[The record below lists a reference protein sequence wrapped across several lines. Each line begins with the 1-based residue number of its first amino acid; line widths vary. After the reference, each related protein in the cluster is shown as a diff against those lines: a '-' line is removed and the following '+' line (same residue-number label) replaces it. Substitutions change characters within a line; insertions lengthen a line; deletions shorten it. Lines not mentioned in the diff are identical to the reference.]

1 MHQMRG
7 LGLFVAGLCAIAAG
21 VQSQPLVATSL
32 KTDWPAPP
40 AILEAVEFISLG
52 QPEAAFS
59 YLSHLSSSGLLIR
72 SPQLPARHLYAAIL
86 GSLNS
91 TGITSNN
98 SSAAF
103 LPNEHLLPLLK
114 LALSTRNFAPRVQ
127 AHYRLYA
134 EEVEPR
140 FMIDKPGA
148 FDETCDAWVDWHG
161 SQACDPAALT
171 KLMQQGSKSESAAKQ
186 QIHSFDH
193 VHQLSERNDAPL
205 AILYADVSSP
215 NFSPLHDT
223 LLRLSAEDKITYVL
237 RYKPPRVAGPSLTVS
252 GYGVELALK
261 STEYKVVD
269 DREVQKAETSGQKV
283 HGRKQTDENDLL
295 KETPSR
301 IVPLNKN
308 ETTGIGMK
316 TAQLVLKSANPMN
329 SLVDITQNFP
339 KFAHLL
345 KDVVTEGDIAVAIEA
360 NQRKMPGMRNR
371 LWINGL
377 EQELANYDIFSL
389 QRFLRT
395 ETTRVASLMAL
406 GLTSEQAIDMLTT
419 PLADKSA
426 LGVGWGEAFDVR
438 TELAVWWNDLA
449 KDSRYL
455 TWPSG
460 VTSIARQP
468 MGQLKTVRV
477 NLMQVL
483 FLLDLTD
490 PAHLSVLAQAFQFI
504 DRKIPLRFGLVPLVD
519 EVDPYAPA
527 SLAGVAFYHIRKTR
541 NLKDAKAFIS
551 ELFQAAMEGLVD
563 GAAVQA
569 AYGRVTGSA
578 FKSSLDAWSPQRDE
592 FFALLADFSSRHG
605 IDRSVG
611 AIFANGKHLDITQ
624 DWPQN
629 MLAVYGPMME
639 YLDRQIYEGTVT
651 DETEIYDH
659 FLTLPNAYPSR
670 DPLVFGAPTLFDFL
684 DCAACQVVD
693 RLTWWH
699 ADAAPSSISMLVV
712 ADFETE
718 DGAALLLDA
727 AEYAKTAEGVRLTLL
742 HNGNAPFNTMPHTA
756 GSDDDQVSQVLEIL
770 TAHKSLQTEILALL
784 KALSVKPEQ
793 RAIIVNGR
801 VLPLAPRVSDTRPA
815 PFSLLAKVEFQE
827 RISGV
832 AKKVAEIFGEPDG
845 SVAQRDRISSVI
857 LKCSSSLASAAGSSA
872 SDAFGRAPKPRLP
885 NTAFAV
891 LDTTAEAAIVTGKNT
906 SAIVRIVAIVDPLT
920 EAAQKLAAMLR
931 VLSRVEGTSVT
942 VFLNPGRV
950 DGDGV
955 PIKRFYRYALSAEPQ
970 FDSDGALELPGVEF
984 HGLPLEPLYT
994 LGMDVPNAW
1003 IVFPEKSIHDLD
1015 NIRLA
1020 KLQGSS
1026 GVTAEFLLQNI
1037 LVEGHARE
1045 TRTGSPPRGLQFLL
1059 GTPQNPARLDTI
1071 TMANLGYLQLK
1082 ANPGVWSLRL
1092 REGRSAEIYDLL
1104 SVAEA
1109 LGKEPERLEGQ
1120 PLAESVPVVVDSF
1133 EGVTVYPIVA
1143 KKRGMEMA
1151 DVLSDETQDAGTRS
1165 GPGAIWHRMKSSLFG
1180 TTKVAEPE
1188 TINVFSVAS
1197 GHLYERFLSIMM
1209 LSVIKNTKSPVKFWF
1224 IENFLSPSFKVFLPH
1239 LADAYGFKYELVTYK
1254 WPHWLRQQTEK
1265 QRTIWGYKILF
1276 LDVLFPLDLSK
1287 VIFVDADQ
1295 VVRTDLR
1302 ELVDMDLEGAVYGYT
1317 PFCDDRHEMDGFR
1330 FWKHGYWKD
1339 HLAGKPYHISALYV
1353 VDLRRFRQLA
1363 AGDRLR
1369 QQYQMLSADPNSLAN
1384 LDQDLPNN
1392 MNTPHQIPIFSLPQ
1406 EWLWCE
1412 TWCSD
1417 QSLKT
1422 AKTIDLCNNPLT
1434 KEPKLERAKRIL
1446 PEWVGLD
1453 DEVAAVAARVA
1464 SDARSQTSTTAS
1476 ASVAP
1481 HDRDEL

>member
-1 MHQMRG
+1 MHQRRA
-7 LGLFVAGLCAIAAG
+7 LGLFVAGFCTIAAG
-21 VQSQPLVATSL
+21 VQSQSLVTTSL

-59 YLSHLSSSGLLIR
+59 YLSHLSSTGLLTR
-72 SPQLPARHLYAAIL
+72 SPQLPARDLYAEIL

-91 TGITSNN
+91 SDSSAALNT
-98 SSAAF
+98 SAAF
-103 LPNEHLLPLLK
+103 LPSEHLLPLLK
-114 LALSTRNFAPRVQ
+114 LALSTRSFAPRVQ
-127 AHYRLYA
+127 THYRLYA
-134 EEVEPR
+134 EEVAPR
-140 FMIDKPGA
+140 FIADKSGA
-148 FDETCDAWVDWHG
+148 FDETCDVWVDWHG
-161 SQACDPAALT
+161 SQACDPAALDR
-171 KLMQQGSKSESAAKQ
+171 LMQQRSRSESTSRQ

-193 VHQLSERNDAPL
+193 VHQLSARKDAPL

-215 NFSPLHDT
+215 SFSPLHDA
-223 LLRLSAEDKITYVL
+223 LLRLSDEGKITYAL
-237 RYKPPRVAGPSLTVS
+237 RYKPPRVAGPNLTVS

-269 DREVQKAETSGQKV
+269 DREVQKAETSGEKV
-283 HGRKQTDENDLL
+283 LDRKQADENDLL
-295 KETPSR
+295 KETPPR

-308 ETTGIGMK
+308 ETTGIGLK
-316 TAQLVLKSANPMN
+316 TAQLVLKSASPMD

-345 KDVVTEGDIAVAIEA
+345 KDVVTEGDIAVAIES

-377 EQELANYDIFSL
+377 EQELANYDIFNL

-395 ETTRVASLMAL
+395 EMTRAASLMAL
-406 GLTSEQAIDMLTT
+406 GLTSAQANDMLTI
-419 PLADKSA
+419 PLADNSA
-426 LGVGWGEAFDVR
+426 SGVGWGEAFDVR

-468 MGQLKTVRV
+468 SGQLKTVRA

-483 FLLDLTD
+483 CLLDLTN
-490 PAHLSVLAQAFQFI
+490 PAHLSVLAQAYQFI
-504 DRKIPLRFGLVPLVD
+504 DRRIPLRFGVVPLVD
-519 EVDPYAPA
+519 EGDPQAPA

-541 NLKDAKAFIS
+541 NLKDAKSFIS
-551 ELFQAAMEGLVD
+551 ELFQAAMEGPVD

-569 AYGRVTGSA
+569 AYGRVTGQA
-578 FKSSLDAWSPQRDE
+578 FKSSLDAWTPQRDE
-592 FFALLADFSSRHG
+592 FFELMADFSSQHG
-605 IDRSVG
+605 IDRSAG
-611 AIFANGKHLDITQ
+611 AIFANGKHVDITQ

-629 MLAVYGPMME
+629 VLAVYGPMME
-639 YLDRQIYEGTVT
+639 HLDGQIYEGTVT
-651 DETEIYDH
+651 DSTDIYEY
-659 FLTLPNAYPSR
+659 FLTLPNVYPSR
-670 DPLVFGAPTLFDFL
+670 DPLVFGTPTLFDFL
-684 DCAACQVVD
+684 GCAACKVVD
-693 RLTWWH
+693 HLTWWH
-699 ADAAPSSISMLVV
+699 ADTAPSSVSMLVV

-718 DGAALLLDA
+718 DGAALLLNA
-727 AEYAKTAEGVRLTLL
+727 AEYMKTAEGVRMTLL
-742 HNGNAPFNTMPHTA
+742 HNGRAPFDKMPPSA
-756 GSDDDQVSQVLEIL
+756 QSDEVSRVQEIL
-770 TAHKSLQTEILALL
+770 TAHKSLQTEIEALL
-784 KALSVKPEQ
+784 KAVSIKPEQ

-801 VLPLAPRVSDTRPA
+801 ILPLAPRVSVNRPA
-815 PFSLLAKVEFQE
+815 PFTMLAKVEFQE
-827 RISGV
+827 RISSV

-845 SVAQRDRISSVI
+845 SVTQRDRISSVI
-857 LKCSSSLASAAGSSA
+857 FKCSSALASAAGTSA

-885 NTAFAV
+885 NTAFTV
-891 LDTTAEAAIVTGKNT
+891 LDTTPDAAIVTGNNT
-906 SAIVRIVAIVDPLT
+906 SAVIRIVAIVDPLT
-920 EAAQKLAAMLR
+920 EAAQKLAAVLR
-931 VLSRVEGTSVT
+931 VLSRVEGMSVT

-955 PIKRFYRYALSAEPQ
+955 PIKRFYRYALSAEPH
-970 FDSDGALELPGVEF
+970 FDSEGALELPGVEF

-1003 IVFPEKSIHDLD
+1003 IVFPEKSVHDLD
-1015 NIRLA
+1015 NLRLA
-1020 KLQGSS
+1020 KLQGGS

-1059 GTPQNPARLDTI
+1059 GTPQNPSRLDTI

-1092 REGRSAEIYDLL
+1092 REGRSAEVYDLL
-1104 SVAEA
+1104 SVAES
-1109 LGKEPERLEGQ
+1109 LGKEPERVEGQ

-1151 DVLSDETQDAGTRS
+1151 DVLSDETQDAESRS
-1165 GPGAIWHRMKSSLFG
+1165 GPGAIWNRMKTSLFG
-1180 TTKVAEPE
+1180 SAKVVEPE

-1209 LSVIKNTKSPVKFWF
+1209 LSVVKNTKSPVKFWF

-1302 ELVDMDLEGAVYGYT
+1302 ELVDMDLQGAVYGYT

-1353 VDLRRFRQLA
+1353 IDLRRFRQLA

-1453 DEVAAVAARVA
+1453 DEVAAVAARFA
-1464 SDARSQTSTTAS
+1464 NNARSQAPTTAAS
-1476 ASVAP
+1476 SVA